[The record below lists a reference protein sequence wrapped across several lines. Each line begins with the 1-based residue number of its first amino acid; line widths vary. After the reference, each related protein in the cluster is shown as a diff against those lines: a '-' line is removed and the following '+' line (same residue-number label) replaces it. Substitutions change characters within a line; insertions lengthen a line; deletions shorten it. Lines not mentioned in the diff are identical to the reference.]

1 MELNGKLNDEEELIK
16 NSFDEYC
23 EKNYVPYYEEY
34 LRDRI
39 FPKKIMKD
47 LSELLLPST
56 ISLNKGER
64 VDDII
69 LGILSEEMGKYEFPL
84 PAFLSIHFSKLLPYI
99 KDEAIRE
106 KYINQ
111 YLEGNSII
119 CGAYTEPGHGS
130 DAYHIATEAR
140 KSGSDYILS
149 GEKSFVSNPGI
160 SNIYMI
166 SAKTGK
172 GISILMAD
180 RSMDGLEPYE
190 IENMAY
196 LFRGEFGGIRMDN
209 VKIPDTYLV
218 GDENK
223 GFKLLMDILSIQRV
237 HVGLYAIGIAEGALN
252 EAIEYAKMRKAFG
265 MPISKFEAVSF
276 RLAEDM
282 AKIESI
288 RTLAYKALAMENSG
302 MDNSI
307 ESAAVKGYGCE
318 VAFNAV
324 SDALQTLGAAGYSKT
339 SSLERKFRISR
350 GFLLGDGTPDIQKL
364 IISRQIFGKE
374 FSP

>member
-99 KDEAIRE
+99 NDEAIRE

-196 LFRGEFGGIRMDN
+196 LFRGEFGGIRMNN

-218 GDENK
+218 GEENK

>member
-1 MELNGKLNDEEELIK
+1 MDLNGKLNDEEQLIK

-23 EKNYVPYYEEY
+23 EKNYVPYYEQY
-34 LRDRI
+34 LEKRI
-39 FPKKIMKD
+39 FPGKIMKD
-47 LSELLLPST
+47 LSEMLLPST
-56 ISLNKGER
+56 ISLNKKEK
-64 VDDII
+64 VDDVM

-99 KDEAIRE
+99 NNENVRE
-106 KYINQ
+106 EYIKR
-111 YLEGNSII
+111 YLAGDSII

-130 DAYHIATEAR
+130 DAYHITTEAHR
-140 KSGSDYILS
+140 SGNNYILS
-149 GEKSFVSNPGI
+149 GEKAFVSNPGL
-160 SNIYMI
+160 SDVFMV
-166 SAKTGK
+166 SAKTDKAISIMMVDRAMK
-172 GISILMAD
+172 GI
-180 RSMDGLEPYE
+180 EPYE

-196 LFRGEFGGIRMDN
+196 MFKGEFGGVRMNN
-209 VKIPDTYLV
+209 VKVPDTYLV
-218 GDENK
+218 GEENR

-237 HVGLYAIGIAEGALN
+237 HVGLYAIGIAESALD

-265 MPISKFEAVSF
+265 EPISKFEAVSF
-276 RLAEDM
+276 RLAEDK

-288 RTLAYKALAMENSG
+288 RAIAYKALAMENCG

-364 IISRQIFGKE
+364 IISRKLFGKE

>member
-111 YLEGNSII
+111 YLAGESII

-130 DAYHIATEAR
+130 DAYHIATEAK
-140 KSGSDYILS
+140 KSGSTYILS

-160 SNIYMI
+160 SDVYMI
-166 SAKTGK
+166 SARTDK

-218 GDENK
+218 GEENK

-307 ESAAVKGYGCE
+307 ESAAIKGYGCE

-364 IISRQIFGKE
+364 IISRKVFGKE

>member
-1 MELNGKLNDEEELIK
+1 MELNGKLSDEEELIK

-99 KDEAIRE
+99 NDEAIRE

-196 LFRGEFGGIRMDN
+196 LFRGEFGGIRMNN

-218 GDENK
+218 GEENK